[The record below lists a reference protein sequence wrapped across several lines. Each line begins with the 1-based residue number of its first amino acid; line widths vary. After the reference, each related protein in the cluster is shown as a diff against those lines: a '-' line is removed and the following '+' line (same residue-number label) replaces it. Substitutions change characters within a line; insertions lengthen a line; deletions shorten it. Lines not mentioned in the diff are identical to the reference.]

1 MDKKEDTEE
10 IKRLAIEMAKEIN
23 RNIRDITNAITL
35 NIDFEKKHSILSAYA
50 AVYAVSEYFEFK
62 LTEMGLPP
70 ASVQKAKEN
79 ADKYVLEIIS
89 GDLGGFS
96 LGKGEA

>member
-1 MDKKEDTEE
+1 MEKKEETEE
-10 IKRLAIEMAKEIN
+10 IKRLALEMAKEVN
-23 RNIRDITNAITL
+23 RNIRDITNAITM
-35 NIDFEKKHSILSAYA
+35 NIDYEKKHTILSAYA

-70 ASVQKAKEN
+70 AAVQKAKDN

-89 GDLGGFS
+89 GDLGSFS
-96 LGKGEA
+96 TEKGEA